1 MMSPALVSKKDM
13 KKRLLTFS
21 ALFGLAFLCSC
32 RSDGDGFFYG
42 KEIQDLSTQGFVVT
56 IVLLSI
62 LTVSWV
68 TIGVY
73 FILSRHRVKEKNR
86 ALVKVI
92 DELNSRKKQTL
103 VKQDKDLSEEYHR
116 ILTAVFEEK
125 LYSQQQLGRDS
136 FAEHMQISRKELNAI
151 LSSNTNGLSFPQWLN
166 NIRLERACDML
177 QNEPGMTV
185 SDIAEAVGLTP
196 DNLRRIFR
204 QQYGITPSEYREG
217 GLT

>member
-62 LTVSWV
+62 LTFSWV

>member
-21 ALFGLAFLCSC
+21 ALFGLVFLCSC

>member
-62 LTVSWV
+62 LTFSWV

-151 LSSNTNGLSFPQWLN
+151 LSSNINGLSFPQWLN